1 MCTHTGK
8 PQIVNSISH
17 MRARMDVS
25 RKRLSDW
32 QVHHLPCGA
41 SVIVPCA
48 CGWTCQERCAV
59 GNPANG
65 LCVLR
70 GAESEGHLT
79 KRTEVTPVVAE
90 APVVSAVETAKAQVA
105 EARAVLAAAK
115 ASEKANKPAK
125 VKAVKPTPEWRA
137 GYETEFATMLAG
149 FIAGGFSPADA
160 KSMANKA
167 IFAYMRTPKPAVVV
181 A

>member
-1 MCTHTGK
+1 MSRKIAVRLASC
-8 PQIVNSISH
+8 SH
-17 MRARMDVS
+17 ATRGELLRRACVWMDVS
-25 RKRLSDW
+25 RKIAPL
-32 QVHHLPCGA
+32 A
-41 SVIVPCA
+41 
-48 CGWTCQERCAV
+48 T
-59 GNPANG
+59 ANG

-70 GAESEGHLT
+70 GAETEKQVA
-79 KRTEVTPVVAE
+79 KRKEVTPVVS
-90 APVVSAVETAKAQVA
+90 APVVSEVETAKALVA
-105 EARAVLAAAK
+105 EARAALAAAK
-115 ASEKANKPAK
+115 AAEKASKPAK

-167 IFAYMRTPKPAVVV
+167 IFAYMRTPKPAVTVV

>member
-1 MCTHTGK
+1 
-8 PQIVNSISH
+8 
-17 MRARMDVS
+17 MDMS
-25 RKRLSDW
+25 RKMRRFGNRQRLQRPAGRGPQK
-32 QVHHLPCGA
+32 QVA
-41 SVIVPCA
+41 
-48 CGWTCQERCAV
+48 
-59 GNPANG
+59 
-65 LCVLR
+65 
-70 GAESEGHLT
+70 
-79 KRTEVTPVVAE
+79 KRKEITPVVAE
-90 APVVSAVETAKAQVA
+90 APVVSAVETAKALVA
-105 EARAVLAAAK
+105 AARAELALAK
-115 ASEKANKPAK
+115 AAEKANKPAK